1 MKLYTTEK
9 IRNVAI
15 VGHGGTGKTTLAEA
29 MLFHTGANSRLG
41 KVDDDSS
48 IMNYDPEEIKRKAT
62 VNASLAALEYRDCK
76 INVLDAPGFDD
87 FLGEVYKV
95 AGAVDMA
102 IVTVNAQSGVE
113 VGTEKNWAI
122 MEKTNTP
129 RIVFLTKLDKENIN
143 LEKTY
148 ESLKALDS
156 KITPI
161 VIPWGTFDKLKGVI
175 DLIEMKAYE
184 YTDDKG
190 KAIKAQDIPA
200 DMKDEAQKLHDQM
213 IESVVEGY

>member
-1 MKLYTTEK
+1 
-9 IRNVAI
+9 
-15 VGHGGTGKTTLAEA
+15 
-29 MLFHTGANSRLG
+29 
-41 KVDDDSS
+41 
-48 IMNYDPEEIKRKAT
+48 
-62 VNASLAALEYRDCK
+62 
-76 INVLDAPGFDD
+76 
-87 FLGEVYKV
+87 
-95 AGAVDMA
+95 MA
-102 IVTVNAQSGVE
+102 IVCVNAQSGVE

-129 RIVFLTKLDKENIN
+129 RIVFLSKLDKENIN

-190 KAIKAQDIPA
+190 KAVKVQDIPA

-213 IESVVEGY
+213 LESVVECDDDLMNKYFEGEDITADELKAALAKGIASD

>member
-1 MKLYTTEK
+1 MKLYTTDK

-62 VNASLAALEYRDCK
+62 VNTSLAAIEYKDCK

-87 FLGEVYKV
+87 FLGEVYKI

-122 MEKTNTP
+122 MEKANTP

-148 ESLKALDS
+148 ESLKALD
-156 KITPI
+156 K
-161 VIPWGTFDKLKGVI
+161 
-175 DLIEMKAYE
+175 
-184 YTDDKG
+184 
-190 KAIKAQDIPA
+190 
-200 DMKDEAQKLHDQM
+200 
-213 IESVVEGY
+213 